1 MNLIKRIIRHMRLS
15 FLASNSLYI
24 SAPPFIIFHVTSRCN
39 LKCSH
44 CFNWENLN
52 TGDDLSLNEI
62 NELCQEL
69 GRIEN
74 LNLSGGEPFMRD
86 EFTEICKTFIRINH
100 VKQIYVTTNA
110 YHTNKMEKQ
119 IKELLKEEDFQ
130 ILVIEIS
137 LDGLSEY
144 HNKLRGNQKAF
155 EKAMESY
162 KMLEK
167 LQVEDQRLRVH
178 AVSTITNDNIGDIR
192 MLTNYLFENC
202 AAIDHHGISILDS
215 TFKDDSLHVPGIE
228 ECQRL
233 VKYVETLWMSRE
245 EGRLGSVVGP
255 MLQWVNLKTAECK
268 TQFVPCTAGRLIG
281 VIYPNGDVSVC
292 EKHAPLGNIREKSFL
307 NIWRSEKARILR
319 KKIRAKQ
326 CYCTKDAFMW
336 PGIVFQPLHLVRS
349 LIGSRVSNRKIYG
362 SKNDMSLTTKKPL
375 EI

>member
-1 MNLIKRIIRHMRLS
+1 MRLS

-52 TGDDLSLNEI
+52 TKDDLSLNEI

-86 EFTEICKTFIRINH
+86 EFAEICKTFIGINH

-119 IKELLKEEDFQ
+119 IKELLKEEGFQ

-192 MLTNYLFENC
+192 MLTKYLFENC
-202 AAIDHHGISILDS
+202 EAIDHHGISILDS
-215 TFKDDSLHVPGIE
+215 TFKDDSLQVPGIE

-245 EGRLGSVVGP
+245 EGRIGSLVGP
-255 MLQWVNLKTAECK
+255 MLQWVNLKTAICK
-268 TQFVPCTAGRLIG
+268 TQVVPCTAGRLIG

-292 EKHAPLGNIREKSFL
+292 EKHASLGNIREKSFL

-319 KKIRAKQ
+319 KRIRAKQ

-349 LIGSRVSNRKIYG
+349 LIGSRVSNKEISS
-362 SKNDMSLTTKKPL
+362 SKKGMSSTTEKPL
-375 EI
+375 KI